1 MTTDLWLPQGVTS
14 HQSSSAGNN
23 AETGGSIEQ
32 HIFQVHDPVTDK
44 KHKFVIL
51 ADDET
56 SQAHLEDM
64 VSSAVNKW
72 FTEVRAKDHKPA
84 PTPEQRKEIG
94 KILNDIRS
102 HNIKRRESTNN
113 TIYYKGLEG
122 AKNGRN
128 KNNGRR
134 LSGSPEG

>member
-1 MTTDLWLPQGVTS
+1 
-14 HQSSSAGNN
+14 
-23 AETGGSIEQ
+23 
-32 HIFQVHDPVTDK
+32 VTDK

-51 ADDET
+51 TDEDT

-64 VSSAVNKW
+64 VSNAVDRW
-72 FTEVRAKDHKPA
+72 LGEVRAKNHKPA

-113 TIYYKGLEG
+113 TLYYKGLEG
-122 AKNGRN
+122 AKNGRS
-128 KNNGRR
+128 KNNGARFSRR
-134 LSGSPEG
+134 P